1 MMSAE
6 VKTKYSFLFYGEKEA
21 ERYKTEFGVRP
32 KTFEDLFNDV
42 INAGKCTFCGGC
54 FAACPFSV
62 IGFENELPKLVGAC
76 YQCELCWHTC
86 PRTIFD
92 YDEMD
97 KVIFGRVR
105 DKEERLGIYIAAY
118 AARSNIKEILDV
130 AQDGGIATTLLA
142 YSLDKGIIDSAVAS
156 KRKIDVFRPWQRDY
170 ETKGDLWRPWPDVVF
185 DTKELIRASG
195 TKYSTSPVTIGLRYA
210 VEDYASNNVGIVGVP
225 CEVQTIRKMQYSHKA
240 SSKLGSHV
248 KFVVGLFCMESFWYK
263 ELLKF
268 INSKGVDINTIR
280 KFAITKGKFIAYA
293 EDKELF
299 SVPLDEIKA
308 HVRGGCHICGDF
320 TAEYADISVGSVGSP
335 DGWSTVIVRTKI
347 GEEIFKGACEAGY
360 IESKP
365 IEEVKPGLKAVLKLS
380 DGKKERYQKHVGA

>member
-1 MMSAE
+1 MSA
-6 VKTKYSFLFYGEKEA
+6 KPTTRHGFLLSGMKEA
-21 ERYKTEFGVRP
+21 EWYESVFGVKP

-42 INAGKCTFCGGC
+42 IDAGKCTFCGGC

-86 PRTIFD
+86 PRTVFD

-97 KVIFGRVR
+97 KAIFGRVR

-118 AARSNIKEILDV
+118 AAKSKIKDVLNV

-142 YSLDKGIIDSAVAS
+142 YSLDKRIVDSVVAS
-156 KRKIDVFRPWQRDY
+156 KRKVDVWRPWQRDY
-170 ETKGDLWRPWPDVVF
+170 ETKGDLWRPWPNVVF
-185 DTKELIRASG
+185 DSKELIEASG
-195 TKYSTSPVTIGLRYA
+195 TKYSTSPVTVGLRYA
-210 VEDYASNNVGIVGVP
+210 VEDCASSSVGVVGTP
-225 CEVQTIRKMQYSHKA
+225 CEIQTVRKMQYSYKA
-240 SSKLGSHV
+240 NSKLGSRV

-263 ELLKF
+263 ELVKF
-268 INSKGVDINTIR
+268 IEWKGVDINTVR

-308 HVRGGCHICGDF
+308 CVRGGCHLCRDF
-320 TAEYADISVGSVGSP
+320 TAEHADISVGSVGSP
-335 DGWSTVIVRTKI
+335 DGWSTVLIRTKV

-360 IESKP
+360 IEFKP
-365 IEEVKPGLKAVLKLS
+365 IEEVKPGLKSVLKLS
-380 DGKKERYQKHVGA
+380 EGKKERQKETKEQS

>member
-1 MMSAE
+1 MSTK
-6 VKTKYSFLFYGEKEA
+6 VKTTRSFLFYGEKEA
-21 ERYKTEFGVRP
+21 ELYKSVFGVKP

-42 INAGKCTFCGGC
+42 IDAGKCTFCGGC

-62 IGFENELPKLVGAC
+62 IGFENELPKLVGIC
-76 YQCELCWHTC
+76 YQCELCWYTC
-86 PRTIFD
+86 PRTVFD

-105 DKEERLGIYIAAY
+105 NKEERLGIYITAY
-118 AARSNIKEILDV
+118 AARSKIKEVLDV

-156 KRKIDVFRPWQRDY
+156 KRNVDVWRPWQKDY
-170 ETKGDLWRPWPDVVF
+170 EAKGDLWRPWPNVVF
-185 DTKELIRASG
+185 DFKELIKASG

-210 VEDYASNNVGIVGVP
+210 VEDYASNSVGVVGVP
-225 CEVQTIRKMQYSHKA
+225 CEVQTLRKMQYSHKA
-240 SSKLGSHV
+240 CSKLGSHV
-248 KFVVGLFCMESFWYK
+248 KFIVGLFCMESFWYK
-263 ELLKF
+263 ELVKF
-268 INSKGVDINTIR
+268 AEWKGVDINTVR

-299 SVPLDEIKA
+299 SVPLDEVKA
-308 HVRGGCHICGDF
+308 YVRGGCHICRDF

-347 GEEIFKGACEAGY
+347 GEEIFKGACEANY
-360 IESKP
+360 IEFKP
-365 IEEVKPGLKAVLKLS
+365 IEEVKPGLKSVLKLS
-380 DGKKERYQKHVGA
+380 DGKKERHEKQ